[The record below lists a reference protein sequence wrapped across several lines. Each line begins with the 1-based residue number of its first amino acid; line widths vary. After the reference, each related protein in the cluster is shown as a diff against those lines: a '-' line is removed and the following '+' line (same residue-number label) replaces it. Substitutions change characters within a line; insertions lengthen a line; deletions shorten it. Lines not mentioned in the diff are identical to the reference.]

1 MPTPVPCVPDDLA
14 IAEATPLEPITR
26 IAAGLGLEPDDL
38 ELYGRHKAKLGD
50 EAWAR
55 VQGRPDGK
63 LVLVTA
69 ISPTPAGE
77 GKTTVTIGLSQAL
90 CRLGERAVAAVREPS
105 LGPVFGVKGGATGGG
120 HAQVLPMADINLH
133 FTGDFHAVTAANNLL
148 AALIDNHL
156 HQGNALR
163 LDPRRITFSRVLDVN
178 DRALR
183 EVVVGLGGLTG
194 GVPRQAGF
202 MITPASEVM
211 AVLCLAADAADLRRR
226 LGDII
231 VGFDVDGAPVCA
243 RSLGADGAM
252 AVLLKDAFK
261 PNLVQTTEHTPALVH
276 GGPFANIAHGCNTL
290 VATRMALKLGDWV
303 VTEAGF
309 GADLGAEKFLD
320 IKCRVAGLRPDV
332 VVLVATVRSLK
343 MHGGV
348 RRTALHE
355 ESLAALEAGAAN
367 LERHLRNVQEVYGLP
382 CVVALNRFASDTDAE
397 LAWLTRFVEGL
408 GATLALCEVHG
419 RGGAGGEV
427 LARAVQ
433 TAAAAGSSRFAF
445 VYDDEDTP
453 LVKLRKVA
461 TRVYGADD
469 VVLSRQAEQELARL
483 VACGFARAPVC
494 IAKTQTSFSDDPTR
508 LGAPTGWVLH
518 VREVRG
524 AAGAGFI
531 VALTGDVMT
540 MPGLP
545 AEPAATRIGLDAEGR
560 ISGLF

>member
-1 MPTPVPCVPDDLA
+1 MSSVPDDLA
-14 IAEATPLEPITR
+14 IAEATTLQPIT
-26 IAAGLGLEPDDL
+26 AVAVGLGLEPDDL
-38 ELYGRHKAKLGD
+38 ELYGRYKAKLGD

-55 VQGRPDGK
+55 LQGRPDGK
-63 LVLVTA
+63 LILVTA

-105 LGPVFGVKGGATGGG
+105 LGPVFGLKGGATGGG
-120 HAQVLPMADINLH
+120 YAQVLPMADINLH

-148 AALIDNHL
+148 AAMIDNHM

-163 LDPRRITFSRVLDVN
+163 LDPRRVTFSRVLDVN

-183 EVVVGLGGLTG
+183 EVVIGLGGVAG
-194 GVPRQAGF
+194 GVPRQASF

-211 AVLCLAADAADLRRR
+211 AVLCLASDAADLRRR

-231 VGFDVDGAPVCA
+231 AGYDVEGRPVRA
-243 RSLGADGAM
+243 RDLGADGAM
-252 AVLLKDAFK
+252 AALLQDALK

-276 GGPFANIAHGCNTL
+276 GGPFANIAHGCNTV

-309 GADLGAEKFLD
+309 GADLGAEKFID
-320 IKCRVAGLRPDV
+320 IKCRTAGLSPDV

-343 MHGGV
+343 MHGGAP
-348 RRTALHE
+348 RAALHAE
-355 ESLAALEAGAAN
+355 HLEALAAGAAN
-367 LERHLRNVQEVYGLP
+367 LERHLRNVQKVYGLP

-397 LAWLTRFVEGL
+397 LAWLTRFVEAQ

-419 RGGAGGEV
+419 RGGAGGES

-433 TAAAAGSSRFAF
+433 AACAQRAARCTF
-445 VYDDEDTP
+445 VYEDDDPP
-453 LVKLRKVA
+453 LEKLRKVA

-469 VVLSRQAEQELARL
+469 VVLSKAAAQELARL
-483 VACGFARAPVC
+483 AEAGFARAPVC
-494 IAKTQTSFSDDPTR
+494 IAKTPASFSDDPAR
-508 LGAPTGWVLH
+508 LGAPTGWVLN

-531 VALTGDVMT
+531 VALTGEVMT

-545 AEPAATRIGLDAEGR
+545 ATPAATRIGLDAAGR
-560 ISGLF
+560 ITGLF